1 MVIPFPGKQMHKKAA
16 ASLWLSSGLF
26 GHQVHGNDF
35 LFTVSPESH
44 LSVQQEKTPL
54 LVWLMRITNSSKQAE
69 KNGWAYL

>member
-1 MVIPFPGKQMHKKAA
+1 MA
-16 ASLWLSSGLF
+16 
-26 GHQVHGNDF
+26 NDF

-54 LVWLMRITNSSKQAE
+54 LVWLMRIINSLKQAE